1 MPNVLQVQ
9 NQKKKFETGD
19 LAVLLKVKANAK
31 VMIVTNIDLSDTI
44 INDQIATVKY
54 YLVLLLLLLLL
65 LLLVVVSFSISII
78 RNEVNAMHVVFDN
91 VYAEKIRK
99 TGWFPS
105 KGKTNQCTLI
115 STKKHHQPLIE
126 LSFHLCY
133 DGHVQFIKCK
143 V

>member
-31 VMIVTNIDLSDTI
+31 VMIVTNIDLSDRI
-44 INDQIATVKY
+44 INDQIGTVKY

-65 LLLVVVSFSISII
+65 VVIFSISII

-91 VYAEKIRK
+91 VYAVKIRK

-126 LSFHLCY
+126 FSFHLCY

>member
-31 VMIVTNIDLSDTI
+31 VMIVTNIDLSDRI
-44 INDQIATVKY
+44 INDQIGTVKY

-65 LLLVVVSFSISII
+65 LVLFSISII

-91 VYAEKIRK
+91 VYAVKIRK

-105 KGKTNQCTLI
+105 KGKTNQCALI

>member
-1 MPNVLQVQ
+1 MFYNCKIK
-9 NQKKKFETGD
+9 KKKFETED

-44 INDQIATVKY
+44 INDQIGTVKY

-65 LLLVVVSFSISII
+65 LVLFSISII

-91 VYAEKIRK
+91 VYAVKIRK

-133 DGHVQFIKCK
+133 DRHVQFIKCK

>member
-1 MPNVLQVQ
+1 MPNVLQLQ

-19 LAVLLKVKANAK
+19 LAVLPKVKANAK
-31 VMIVTNIDLSDTI
+31 VMIVTNIDLSDRI
-44 INDQIATVKY
+44 INDQIGTVKY

-65 LLLVVVSFSISII
+65 LVLFSISII

-91 VYAEKIRK
+91 VYAGKIRK

-115 STKKHHQPLIE
+115 STKKHHQPLIK

-133 DGHVQFIKCK
+133 DGHVQLIKCK